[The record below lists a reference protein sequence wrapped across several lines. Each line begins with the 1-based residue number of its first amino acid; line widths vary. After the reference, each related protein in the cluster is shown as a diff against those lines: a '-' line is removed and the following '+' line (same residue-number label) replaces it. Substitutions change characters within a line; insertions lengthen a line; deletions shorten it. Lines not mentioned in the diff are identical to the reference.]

1 MPTTDP
7 HTAVPIHRISVPF
20 VTVFSLLIAVA
31 SGVWYLAIT
40 LADIRM
46 DLEGRTTDHEFE
58 GHEGRI
64 RQLEDWRIEHEAVRA
79 D

>member
-1 MPTTDP
+1 MATTDP
-7 HTAVPIHRISVPF
+7 HPAIPITRLSVPF
-20 VTVFSLLIAVA
+20 VVVLSLLVTVA

-46 DLEGRTTDHEFE
+46 DLEGRTTDEEFE

-64 RQLEDWRIEHEAVRA
+64 RALEDWRIEHEAVRA